1 MVYVWDWFSRV
12 TKEHCERVFKDDDD
26 DLDVPLPQCLN
37 YTAEISL

>member
-1 MVYVWDWFSRV
+1 MFEIWFSRV
-12 TKEHCERVFKDDDD
+12 TKEHCERVFKDDD